1 MTCKDVMTANPKFCV
16 PDDPVSRAAEIMRAS
31 DVGAVPIVRDRE
43 GKQLAGMITDRDIA
57 IKIVATGRDPRATR
71 IEEVM
76 SKGVVICR
84 AEDDCGHAMDGMSR
98 HQVRRVPV
106 VDAEGALI
114 GIISQADIARQ
125 SSQEETGEVLE
136 NISRPRGLTH
146 TIRTRMTPQ
155 SSRHSVQRSAFA
167 PGAFLLGTACL
178 SFGAGIMYLLDPN
191 RGRSRRARVQSKTV
205 GLYRDFGR
213 FASKAQRDVQNRA
226 SGLVAEAKARL
237 RTPQEEVDD
246 DILEARVR
254 SKLGHVMSHSRAISI
269 GVKKGSVTLD
279 GSVPADVIDDV
290 ISAARSVPGV
300 IEVVSKLRAPGAYE
314 SPAGFGAGVQ
324 GRRDRSESARN
335 EMSPMVRLAASAI
348 GGTLAIYGLRRH
360 GALAKAA
367 GTLGV
372 GLVASGMSKKN
383 ARVSA
388 LSL

>member
-1 MTCKDVMTANPKFCV
+1 MTANPKFCV
-16 PDDPVSRAAEIMRAS
+16 PDDPVSRAAEIMRGN
-31 DVGAVPIVRDRE
+31 DVGAVPVVRDRA
-43 GKQLAGMITDRDIA
+43 GKQLSGMITDRDIA
-57 IKIVATGRDPRATR
+57 IKIVATGRDPRTTR
-71 IEEVM
+71 IEKVM

-84 AEDDCGHAMDGMSR
+84 SEDDCRHAMDAMAR

-106 VDAEGALI
+106 VDSDGALI

-125 SSQEETGEVLE
+125 SNQQETGEVLE
-136 NISRPRGLTH
+136 NISRPRGLAH
-146 TIRTRMTPQ
+146 TVHTRMRVQTSP
-155 SSRHSVQRSAFA
+155 HSEQERGFG
-167 PGAFLLGTACL
+167 PGTFLLETAFL
-178 SFGAGIMYLLDPN
+178 SFGAGIMYLFDPN

-205 GLYRDFGR
+205 GLYRGFGR
-213 FASKAQRDVQNRA
+213 FATKAQRDVQNRA

-237 RTPQEEVDD
+237 RPREEVDD

-269 GVKKGSVTLD
+269 EVKKGSATLE

-300 IEVVSKLRAPGAYE
+300 TQVVSNLRAPGAYE
-314 SPAGFGAGVQ
+314 SAASSGAPVQ
-324 GRRDRSESARN
+324 GRRDRSESRRN

-372 GLVASGMSKKN
+372 GLVAGGISRKD

-388 LSL
+388 LSLRTGD

>member
-16 PDDPVSRAAEIMRAS
+16 PDDPVARAAEIMRVN
-31 DVGAVPIVRDRE
+31 DVGAVPVVRDHA
-43 GKQLAGMITDRDIA
+43 GKRLGGMITDRDIA
-57 IKIVATGRDPRATR
+57 IKIVATGRDPRTTR

-76 SKGVVICR
+76 SKGIVICR
-84 AEDDCGHAMDGMSR
+84 TEDDCRYAIDAMAR

-136 NISRPRGLTH
+136 NISRPRGFAH
-146 TIRTRMTPQ
+146 TVRTRMTP
-155 SSRHSVQRSAFA
+155 RSWRYSAQGSA
-167 PGAFLLGTACL
+167 STPGAFLLGTACIGL
-178 SFGAGIMYLLDPN
+178 GAGIMYLLDPN

-205 GLYRDFGR
+205 GLYKDLGN
-213 FASKAQRDVQNRA
+213 FATKAQRDLQNRA
-226 SGLVAEAKARL
+226 TGLMAEAKAKFR
-237 RTPQEEVDD
+237 PQEQVDD

-269 GVKKGSVTLD
+269 EVKKGSVTLN

-290 ISAARSVPGV
+290 ISGARSVPGV
-300 IEVVSKLRAPGAYE
+300 VEVISNLRAPGTFE
-314 SPAGFGAGVQ
+314 SSASSGAAVH
-324 GRRDRSESARN
+324 GRRDRSDFARN

-372 GLVASGMSKKN
+372 GLIATGMSKKD